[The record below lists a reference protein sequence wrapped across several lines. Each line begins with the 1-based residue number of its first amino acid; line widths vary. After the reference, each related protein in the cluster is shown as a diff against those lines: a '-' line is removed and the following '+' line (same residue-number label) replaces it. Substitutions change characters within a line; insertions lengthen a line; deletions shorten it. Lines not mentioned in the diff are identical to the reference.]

1 MATKPRP
8 YIDFKL
14 YLTRPAGGMAAC
26 QVALLPTPE
35 VGETITPVTVPLE
48 ESPPSDSL
56 QLLAAKMGTFS
67 SMVALGKKLANCL
80 LPEGVI
86 RERFRA
92 AYDRAGIDGGVRL
105 RLIIADP
112 ELKAWPWEY
121 AFLDLVEG
129 AESRSMLGF
138 LALNPRISIVRH
150 EPLPFPHPMRE
161 KTTEDLTDIRMAF
174 ASALPKGL
182 PLLHLDKDLEVI
194 QNSLKDFDVEGVHFT
209 LEPVITD
216 ATPDDLAMR
225 LPRSTHVFH
234 FSGHGIPETDGSA
247 IGPHGEAALLLVS
260 DKKSKEEARM
270 NASDLAAIVQNA
282 GVRLVVLGA
291 CYTGQR
297 PKGDESLKK
306 RYSWDGIA
314 SALAAREIPAIVA
327 MQYEVIDVSAKVFS
341 RDFYFALAS
350 GLSLDEAMS
359 AGRRAMLR
367 ETSTNPDLE
376 TIVNVEWGVPVLYS
390 RLADGQL
397 FPERMKRAGESAEKF
412 RAAIRQEVTDSI
424 KGQLT
429 GAEALQI
436 KNAIITVDHEVETIG
451 KGGEVVGVKAKKI
464 GEGADISIKEK
475 AKNVQKGG
483 KMVGLR
489 LDEL

>member
-14 YLTRPAGGMAAC
+14 YLTRPVWGMAAC

-35 VGETITPVTVPLE
+35 VGETVSPVTVPLE

-67 SMVALGKKLANCL
+67 KMVALGKKLANCL

-121 AFLDLVEG
+121 AFLDLVG
-129 AESRSMLGF
+129 GGESRSMLGF
-138 LALNPRISIVRH
+138 LALNPRISMVRH

-174 ASALPKGL
+174 ASALPKGQ
-182 PLLHLDKDLEVI
+182 PLLHLDRDLDVI
-194 QNSLKDFDVEGVHFT
+194 QDSLKDFDVEGVRFT

-225 LPRSTHVFH
+225 LPRITHVFH
-234 FSGHGIPETDGSA
+234 FSGHGVPQTDGSA

-260 DKKSKEEARM
+260 DKKSKKEARM

-291 CYTGQR
+291 CYSGR
-297 PKGDESLKK
+297 RAGEDESLKK
-306 RYSWDGIA
+306 RYPWDGIA

-341 RDFYFALAS
+341 RAFYFALAS

-412 RAAIRQEVTDSI
+412 RAAIKQEVTDSI
-424 KGQLT
+424 KGKMT
-429 GAEALQI
+429 GAEALRI
-436 KNAIITVDHEVETIG
+436 NSGIITVEHKIDEVGEGGEVVGIKAKEIG
-451 KGGEVVGVKAKKI
+451 EGAEISIDEKVESVQKGGEVVG
-464 GEGADISIKEK
+464 
-475 AKNVQKGG
+475 
-483 KMVGLR
+483 LR
-489 LDEL
+489 LGKL

>member
-1 MATKPRP
+1 MATKPRH

-14 YLTRPAGGMAAC
+14 YLTRPVGGMAAC

-35 VGETITPVTVPLE
+35 VGETVSPVTVPLE

-67 SMVALGKKLANCL
+67 SMVALGKKLAGCM
-80 LPEGVI
+80 LPDGVI

-92 AYDRAGIDGGVRL
+92 AYDRAGVEGGVRL

-121 AFLDLVEG
+121 AFLDLVG
-129 AESRSMLGF
+129 GPESRSMLGF

-194 QNSLKDFDVEGVHFT
+194 QESLKDCDMEGVRIT

-225 LPRSTHVFH
+225 LPRITHIFH
-234 FSGHGIPETDGSA
+234 FSGHGIPETDGPV

-270 NASDLAAIVQNA
+270 KASDLAAILQNA

-297 PKGDESLKK
+297 PGEDESPKK

-327 MQYEVIDVSAKVFS
+327 MQYEVIDASAKAFS

-367 ETSTNPDLE
+367 DTSTNADLE
-376 TIVNVEWGVPVLYS
+376 TIVDVEWGVPVLYS

-412 RAAIRQEVTDSI
+412 RAVIRQEVTDSI
-424 KGQLT
+424 KGEMT
-429 GAEALQI
+429 GVEASLI
-436 KNAIITVDHEVETIG
+436 KSDKITVKQKIDKVGE
-451 KGGEVVGVKAKKI
+451 GGEVVGVKAKEI
-464 GEGADISIKEK
+464 GEGAEISIDEK
-475 AKNVQKGG
+475 VKSVQKGG
-483 KMVGLR
+483 KVVGLS

>member
-14 YLTRPAGGMAAC
+14 YLTRLAGGTAAC

-48 ESPPSDSL
+48 DIPQPADL

-67 SMVALGKKLANCL
+67 RMVALGKKLADCL

-105 RLIIADP
+105 RLIIADM

-121 AFLDLVEG
+121 AFLDLVG
-129 AESRSMLGF
+129 GGESRSMLGF
-138 LALNPRISIVRH
+138 LALNPRISMVRH
-150 EPLPFPHPMRE
+150 EPLPFPHPVRE
-161 KTTEDLTDIRMAF
+161 KTTEDVTDIRMAF
-174 ASALPKGL
+174 ASALPAKQ
-182 PLLHLDKDLEVI
+182 PLLHLDRDLEMI
-194 QNSLKDFDVEGVHFT
+194 SDSLKDFDVEGVRFT

-216 ATPDDLAMR
+216 ATPDDLAER
-225 LPRSTHVFH
+225 LPRITHIFH
-234 FSGHGIPETDGSA
+234 FAGHGIPETNGSA
-247 IGPHGEAALLLVS
+247 TGPHGEAALLLVA

-270 NASDLAAIVQNA
+270 HASDLAAIVQNA

-291 CYTGQR
+291 CYSGKR
-297 PKGDESLKK
+297 PGEDESPQK
-306 RYSWDGIA
+306 RYPWDGIA

-327 MQYEVIDVSAKVFS
+327 MQYEVIDVSAKAFS
-341 RDFYFALAS
+341 RAFYLALAS

-367 ETSTNPDLE
+367 ETSTNPDLK
-376 TIVNVEWGVPVLYS
+376 TIVDVEWGVPVLYS

-397 FPERMKRAGESAEKF
+397 FPERMKRAGQVADKF
-412 RAAIRQEVTDSI
+412 RAVIRQEVTDSVQG
-424 KGQLT
+424 KLT
-429 GAEALQI
+429 GAEARLI
-436 KNAIITVDHEVETIG
+436 KNGILSVQQDVEVIG
-451 KGGEVVGVKAKKI
+451 EGGEVVGVEAEKI
-464 GEGADISIKEK
+464 GEGASISIDEK
-475 AKNVQKGG
+475 VKSIKNGG
-483 KMVGLR
+483 KVVGLR